1 MNKQSAI
8 FYSLLFLLCCSF
20 TKQHDEEWKEISN
33 KFYSITLPCHWS
45 TKNEKGNGIIP
56 AERDAR
62 SIGCHLYYLIW
73 ETPLINF
80 REDLPNH
87 VLCFIESYQKIDKAS
102 PITLKEV
109 EELEMKKIS
118 GPIRLCSKTRI
129 KSNKNQERF
138 VIVQKSQEY
147 DKTWNI
153 YRVYYLLQRDDDMV
167 HCVTIRMR
175 ENYAKKN
182 PGKIEEIKRILDSFT
197 IKGER

>member
-20 TKQHDEEWKEISN
+20 TKQHNEEWKEISN
-33 KFYSITLPCHWS
+33 KFHSITLPCHWS

-56 AERDAR
+56 EERDAR

-109 EELEMKKIS
+109 EELEMNLNS
-118 GPIRLCSKTRI
+118 ATL
-129 KSNKNQERF
+129 
-138 VIVQKSQEY
+138 
-147 DKTWNI
+147 
-153 YRVYYLLQRDDDMV
+153 
-167 HCVTIRMR
+167 
-175 ENYAKKN
+175 
-182 PGKIEEIKRILDSFT
+182 
-197 IKGER
+197 

>member
-20 TKQHDEEWKEISN
+20 TKQHNEEWKEISN

-56 AERDAR
+56 EERDAR

-87 VLCFIESYQKIDKAS
+87 VLCFIESYQNIPYYFKRS
-102 PITLKEV
+102 
-109 EELEMKKIS
+109 
-118 GPIRLCSKTRI
+118 RRI
-129 KSNKNQERF
+129 GNEKDFRSYPALQQNENQ
-138 VIVQKSQEY
+138 IQ
-147 DKTWNI
+147 
-153 YRVYYLLQRDDDMV
+153 
-167 HCVTIRMR
+167 
-175 ENYAKKN
+175 
-182 PGKIEEIKRILDSFT
+182 
-197 IKGER
+197 

>member
-20 TKQHDEEWKEISN
+20 TKQHNEEWKEISN

-56 AERDAR
+56 EERDAR

-87 VLCFIESYQKIDKAS
+87 VLCFIGSVD
-102 PITLKEV
+102 
-109 EELEMKKIS
+109 
-118 GPIRLCSKTRI
+118 
-129 KSNKNQERF
+129 F
-138 VIVQKSQEY
+138 
-147 DKTWNI
+147 
-153 YRVYYLLQRDDDMV
+153 
-167 HCVTIRMR
+167 
-175 ENYAKKN
+175 
-182 PGKIEEIKRILDSFT
+182 
-197 IKGER
+197 

>member
-33 KFYSITLPCHWS
+33 
-45 TKNEKGNGIIP
+45 GIIP
-56 AERDAR
+56 EERDAR

-138 VIVQKSQEY
+138 VIVQKS
-147 DKTWNI
+147 
-153 YRVYYLLQRDDDMV
+153 
-167 HCVTIRMR
+167 
-175 ENYAKKN
+175 
-182 PGKIEEIKRILDSFT
+182 
-197 IKGER
+197 